1 MTLLPPPSMKTPMM
15 QGLILPRKSTIR
27 VELPPHVH
35 CVRARGRPY
44 YYFQKR
50 RNTKDATK
58 AIRLPDDP
66 RKPEWWEA
74 YRALANEHLPTISAN
89 AISQL
94 IKAYKASPEWKQ
106 LKPSTKEG
114 WSIYLTRI
122 DTAWGKL
129 ETRGIQPK
137 NVLKLRDNW
146 ANKPA
151 TANATMRCM
160 SSLFSWSV
168 PRGWRDDNPC
178 REIKPLKTG
187 DGYSPW
193 PDDMLELAQKE
204 MREDLWWAAA
214 LALYSGQREADC
226 IKMTWADIKDGVM
239 HVVQGKTGKKVWVPV
254 HTLLRPVLASI
265 PKRATTVLTSSEGT
279 PWTLSGFK
287 SAWRKDKPKALA
299 EGGFVF
305 HGLRKSAVV
314 RLLEAGCTTAEVQ
327 AITGQ
332 SMEMVEHY
340 AKEVNQRKLA
350 AAGMKKWE
358 NATATAIVKP
368 LVKPADEAGAK

>member
-1 MTLLPPPSMKTPMM
+1 MPRRPSK
-15 QGLILPRKSTIR
+15 

-35 CVRARGRPY
+35 CVRVKGKPY
-44 YYFQKR
+44 FYYQPG
-50 RNTKDATK
+50 RNTANAAK
-58 AIRLPDDP
+58 AVRLPDNPADP
-66 RKPEWWEA
+66 DWWLA
-74 YRALANEHLPTISAN
+74 YRAAASLPEQQTSAN
-89 AISQL
+89 AVSVL
-94 IKAYKASPEWKQ
+94 VKAYKESPEWNQ

-114 WSIYLTRI
+114 WAIYLRRI
-122 DTAWGKL
+122 EERWGKL
-129 ETRGIQPK
+129 EVRGIEPLH
-137 NVLKLRDNW
+137 VLALRD
-146 ANKPA
+146 AFASQPA
-151 TANATMRCM
+151 TANATMRCL
-160 SSLFSWSV
+160 SSLMSWSV
-168 PRGWRDDNPC
+168 PRGYRLDNPC
-178 REIKPLKTG
+178 REIRPLKG
-187 DGYSPW
+187 GEGYSPW
-193 PDDMLELAQKE
+193 PDEMLALAAEE

-254 HTLLRPVLASI
+254 HASLRPVLASI
-265 PKRATTVLTSSEGT
+265 PRRATTVLTSSEGT

-287 SAWRKDKPKALA
+287 SAWRKDKPKAIA
-299 EGGFVF
+299 EAGLVF

-350 AAGMKKWE
+350 RSGMAKWE
-358 NATATAIVKP
+358 TAVSEMKP
-368 LVKPADEAGAK
+368 RGD